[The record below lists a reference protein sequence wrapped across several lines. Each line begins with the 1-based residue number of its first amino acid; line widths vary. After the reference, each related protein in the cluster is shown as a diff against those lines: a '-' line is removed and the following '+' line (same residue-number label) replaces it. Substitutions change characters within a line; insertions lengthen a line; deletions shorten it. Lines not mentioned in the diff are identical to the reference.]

1 VTVEARV
8 AKGFHENTYGT
19 IIFSQSYGMFRL
31 ECAKQE
37 IPQDNATEGRREMTG
52 SIPLIF
58 LLGTLIGVLAG
69 GAMCVRYLRQELAA
83 DIGPRLRRLQL
94 QLDSLESALNLVLV
108 SRYAEIGSQLSR
120 EGANRS
126 IGGGPT

>member
-1 VTVEARV
+1 
-8 AKGFHENTYGT
+8 
-19 IIFSQSYGMFRL
+19 
-31 ECAKQE
+31 
-37 IPQDNATEGRREMTG
+37 MTG

-69 GAMCVRYLRQELAA
+69 GALCVRYLRQEIAA

-108 SRYAEIGSQLSR
+108 SRYAEIGSQLQR
-120 EGANRS
+120 EGANRL